1 MKYLWFSCI
10 LVLMSCA
17 SIPKQ
22 APDLSA
28 ALGKEINV
36 LEKSHLSLLH
46 AYFDERKA
54 KVDEFIETTWLP
66 QYATNFFSDP
76 EIQDAWNEI
85 VASDDKAERLDF
97 ILAVAPELQ
106 VVINEKRKELITPL
120 DEIEE
125 ALESSLRD
133 QYNYT
138 RSINNSLTSFLSS
151 AWKVQESQQRYLDMV
166 KITDDKIGRAIDRT
180 DEVVEG
186 LLKKAEKAVDVE
198 EKVADYKAKAEEYS
212 KKLKGLKEDLL
223 K

>member
-1 MKYLWFSCI
+1 MKYLWFLCVLF
-10 LVLMSCA
+10 LVSCA

-36 LEKSHLSLLH
+36 LEKSHLTLLH
-46 AYFDERKA
+46 AYFNERRA
-54 KVDEFIETTWLP
+54 EVDEFIETTWLP
-66 QYATNFFSDP
+66 QYATNFFSEP

-85 VASDDKAERLDF
+85 VESDDKAERLDF

-106 VVINEKRKELITPL
+106 AVINEKRNELITPL
-120 DEIEE
+120 NEIER
-125 ALESSLRD
+125 ALEYSLRD

-151 AWKVQESQQRYLDMV
+151 AAEVQENQQRYLDMV
-166 KITDDKIGRAIDRT
+166 KITDDKIGRGIDRT
-180 DEVVEG
+180 DELVQD
-186 LLKKAEKAVDVE
+186 LLKKSVKAADAEE
-198 EKVADYKAKAEEYS
+198 NIADYKAKGDEYI
-212 KKLKGLKEDLL
+212 KKLKELKEDLL

>member
-1 MKYLWFSCI
+1 MKYSWFSCI

-28 ALGKEINV
+28 ALGREINV
-36 LEKSHLSLLH
+36 LEKSHLSLLR
-46 AYFDERKA
+46 AYFNERRA

-66 QYATNFFSDP
+66 QYATNFFSEP

-85 VASDDKAERLDF
+85 VESNDKAERLDF

-106 VVINEKRKELITPL
+106 AVINDKRNELIAPL
-120 DEIEE
+120 NEIEG

-133 QYNYT
+133 QYNYS

-151 AWKVQESQQRYLDMV
+151 AAKVQENQQRYLDMV
-166 KITDDKIGRAIDRT
+166 KITEDKIGRAIDRT
-180 DEVVEG
+180 DEVVQD
-186 LLKKAEKAVDVE
+186 LLKQSERAANAE
-198 EKVADYKAKAEEYS
+198 EKIADYKAKAEEYS
-212 KKLKGLKEDLL
+212 KELKALKEDLL
-223 K
+223 N